1 MEKWIVWLEP
11 IVESFAWIELRE
23 MPQWSDGPNP
33 VNRTVN
39 LLIQKKI
46 IQPQDYDQ
54 MFIDF
59 GNIKTF
65 LKGQPNIFDEWN
77 KSKLPIQKRWMF
89 IFANLKSSGISFDKF
104 AKVVEYLMMMPG

>member
-65 LKGQPNIFDEWN
+65 LKGQPNIYLTNGINQNYRF
-77 KSKLPIQKRWMF
+77 KSDGCLFLQI
-89 IFANLKSSGISFDKF
+89 
-104 AKVVEYLMMMPG
+104 